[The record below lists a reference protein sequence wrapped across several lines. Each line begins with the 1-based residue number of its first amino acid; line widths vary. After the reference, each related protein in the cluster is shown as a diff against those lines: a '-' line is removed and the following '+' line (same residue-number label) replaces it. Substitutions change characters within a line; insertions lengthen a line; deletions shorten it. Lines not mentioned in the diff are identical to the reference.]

1 MIPFFHLEDDFG
13 FNHVKWVSEWLFFNA
28 KWAMFSAIS
37 WREQV
42 TFQWDNDVFRSVLGR
57 QTREVDFKSVSSL
70 KQQSTGRLVVPLG
83 HSILIP
89 SQLFFK
95 CRTRSAEPEN
105 TNFIVFGLTR
115 AGIEP
120 TTYRTWGEYTNH
132 YTTDMVS
139 FMLSPIL
146 LAHCCCVEKAIRST
160 PIPQLVLP
168 PSSTSNRR

>member
-13 FNHVKWVSEWLFFNA
+13 FNHVKWVSEWLFFST
-28 KWAMFSAIS
+28 KWAMYSAIS

-70 KQQSTGRLVVPLG
+70 KQQSTCRLVVPLG

-95 CRTRSAEPEN
+95 YRARSRTYQFYSLWFDPSGNRSHDLPHLRRVHQ
-105 TNFIVFGLTR
+105 TLHHRYGL
-115 AGIEP
+115 I
-120 TTYRTWGEYTNH
+120 H
-132 YTTDMVS
+132 VKS
-139 FMLSPIL
+139 
-146 LAHCCCVEKAIRST
+146 H
-160 PIPQLVLP
+160 P
-168 PSSTSNRR
+168 PSSLLLCGKSH

>member
-1 MIPFFHLEDDFG
+1 MYVDKLKKKGRKQMIPFFHLEDDFG
-13 FNHVKWVSEWLFFNA
+13 FYHVKWVSEWLFFST

-57 QTREVDFKSVSSL
+57 QTSEVEFYSVNSL
-70 KQQSTGRLVVPLG
+70 KQQSTCRLVVPLG
-83 HSILIP
+83 PSILIP

-95 CRTRSAEPEN
+95 CRARSAEQEN
-105 TNFIVFGLTR
+105 TNFIAFGLTR

-139 FMLSPIL
+139 FMG
-146 LAHCCCVEKAIRST
+146 H
-160 PIPQLVLP
+160 P
-168 PSSTSNRR
+168 PSSLLLCGKSH